1 MRWPPLV
8 SSCPVMPR
16 SDYHA
21 DLPRPCP
28 SLGRRGFFAG
38 AAALA
43 ASWLLPSPAR
53 ASGRWWRSLVWGVFE
68 NRAFSEVAGLPSHRR
83 LAQEGAVLSRYFA
96 VAHPSGPNYRA
107 MVSGDTWGSAEVVDT
122 FHPTVSSEAASLAI
136 PTYVYHLAG
145 RIALR
150 HNPFADLHAPVEA
163 TRYGL
168 SSLEEDLRG
177 RLPESCLVYVGGTAP
192 MTSTKATRRGPTGTS
207 RRSWTSSRGRAGS
220 ARPTSGGG
228 FRPFSSATTRTTGA
242 RGTASSPRGGA
253 PGCAGATCRPA
264 ATPTTG
270 SAAPSRRTGASPRSD
285 ARAGKRP
292 STRSGDERAGGS
304 RPRARDGA
312 GGVLVTPV

>member
-1 MRWPPLV
+1 MT
-8 SSCPVMPR
+8 R

-21 DLPRPCP
+21 GLPRPCP

-43 ASWLLPSPAR
+43 ASWLLRGPAR
-53 ASGRWWRSLVWGVFE
+53 VSGRWWRSLVWGVFE

-107 MVSGDTWGSAEVVDT
+107 MASGDTWGSAEVVDA

-136 PTYVYHLAG
+136 PTYIYHLAG

-150 HNPFADLHAPVEA
+150 HNPFADLHAPVAA

-177 RLPESCLVYVGGTAP
+177 GLPESCLVYVGWDDANDFHNGDAARADRNLSALLDVLAGSRWFRTPDERGRFPALFFCYDEDDGREGNRVFAAWWGP
-192 MTSTKATRRGPTGTS
+192 GVRRGYVSS
-207 RRSWTSSRGRAGS
+207 RRHTHYGFCRTVTENWGLPPLGR
-220 ARPTSGGG
+220 
-228 FRPFSSATTRTTGA
+228 
-242 RGTASSPRGGA
+242 
-253 PGCAGATCRPA
+253 
-264 ATPTTG
+264 
-270 SAAPSRRTGASPRSD
+270 SRREAPI
-285 ARAGKRP
+285 
-292 STRSGDERAGGS
+292 DEVWR
-304 RPRARDGA
+304 
-312 GGVLVTPV
+312 